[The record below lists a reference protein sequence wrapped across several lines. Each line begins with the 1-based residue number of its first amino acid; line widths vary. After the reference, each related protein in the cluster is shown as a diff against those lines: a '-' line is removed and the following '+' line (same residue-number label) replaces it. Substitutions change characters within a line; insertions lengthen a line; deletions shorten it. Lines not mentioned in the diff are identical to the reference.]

1 MDLRSVFMGETNRKD
16 VNSLKSK
23 VMSGLIWTFGE
34 RIIAQSVS
42 FIVSIIL
49 ARILLPEE
57 YGVVSIILVF
67 INLANVFVANGFGES
82 LVRKQDSNEE
92 DFSTIFFCSFIFSWF
107 LYFILFIAAPY
118 IADFYNQ
125 KLLTMLL
132 RVLALKIPI
141 SSISTIQHA
150 YVSKHM
156 IFKKFFFSTLGGTLI
171 SGIIGV
177 VMAYAGFG
185 AWALVAQYLVNTSID
200 TMVLFITVPWRPRL
214 IFNKRSAKTL
224 VNYGWKLTASSLINE
239 IYSELRSLIIGRVY
253 TSADL
258 AYYNRGNQFPSLI
271 ITNIDTAIG
280 KVVFPAMTTVSAD
293 RNRLKQLSRRAM
305 KTTSYTIF
313 PMLAGLMM
321 VADPLIKLL
330 LTDKW
335 LFCVPFLQ
343 CSCVYYMC
351 QPIQTTNW
359 QIIKAIGRS
368 DLCLKLEAIKKV
380 IGVSIILIT
389 MNYGVLAIALG
400 NAAFG
405 VISMIINILPNR
417 KLIGYSAWE
426 QIKDL
431 MPAIVLS
438 GIMCA
443 IVKAVSL
450 IDVGIVCDLILQVV
464 SGGLAYLLL
473 SYILKVDSFM
483 YLLDIARSKIFKGK
497 RST

>member
-1 MDLRSVFMGETNRKD
+1 
-16 VNSLKSK
+16 
-23 VMSGLIWTFGE
+23 
-34 RIIAQSVS
+34 
-42 FIVSIIL
+42 
-49 ARILLPEE
+49 
-57 YGVVSIILVF
+57 
-67 INLANVFVANGFGES
+67 
-82 LVRKQDSNEE
+82 
-92 DFSTIFFCSFIFSWF
+92 
-107 LYFILFIAAPY
+107 
-118 IADFYNQ
+118 
-125 KLLTMLL
+125 
-132 RVLALKIPI
+132 
-141 SSISTIQHA
+141 
-150 YVSKHM
+150 
-156 IFKKFFFSTLGGTLI
+156 
-171 SGIIGV
+171 
-177 VMAYAGFG
+177 
-185 AWALVAQYLVNTSID
+185 
-200 TMVLFITVPWRPRL
+200 
-214 IFNKRSAKTL
+214 
-224 VNYGWKLTASSLINE
+224 
-239 IYSELRSLIIGRVY
+239 
-253 TSADL
+253 
-258 AYYNRGNQFPSLI
+258 
-271 ITNIDTAIG
+271 
-280 KVVFPAMTTVSAD
+280 MTTVSAD

-359 QIIKAIGRS
+359 QIIKAVGRS

-405 VISMIINILPNR
+405 VISMIINILPIR